1 MLTSYEFTYRGR
13 ALSFVQQTIAEWCAA
28 HGCALDVT
36 SLLQGARFRVSGREE
51 AVRDAMQA
59 VRVWIR
65 PAA

>member
-13 ALSFVQQTIAEWCAA
+13 WLSAVQQTISDWCADR
-28 HGCALDVT
+28 GCALDVT
-36 SLLQGARFRVSGREE
+36 SLLEGARFRVSGREDV
-51 AVRDAMQA
+51 VREAMQA